1 MTMSNEENT
10 IWYDIVV
17 EHTPAMK
24 AIELKN
30 EIINNGLVH
39 GVDFEW
45 RWTGSTWEAPAGYNP
60 STTRFSFRDESMA
73 TFYRLKWQ

>member
-1 MTMSNEENT
+1 ME
-10 IWYDIVV
+10 WHDILV
-17 EHTPAMK
+17 EHTPASRAIDMK
-24 AIELKN
+24 NQLIED
-30 EIINNGLVH
+30 GLTQ

-45 RWTGSTWEAPAGYNP
+45 RWTGSTWDSNVGYNP

>member
-1 MTMSNEENT
+1 MNNEEDT

-17 EHTPAMK
+17 EHTSASS
-24 AIELKN
+24 AIDLKDQLMHD
-30 EIINNGLVH
+30 GLVS

-45 RWTGSTWEAPAGYNP
+45 RWTGSRWDADVGHYPA
-60 STTRFSFRDESMA
+60 STRFSFRDESMA

>member
-1 MTMSNEENT
+1 ME
-10 IWYDIVV
+10 WHDVVV

-30 EIINNGLVH
+30 EIVNDGLVH
-39 GVDFEW
+39 GIDFEW
-45 RWTGSTWEAPAGYNP
+45 RWTSSTWDSAVGYNP
-60 STTRFSFRDESMA
+60 SATRFSFREESMA

>member
-1 MTMSNEENT
+1 MNNEEDT

-17 EHTPAMK
+17 EHTPASLAIDMK
-24 AIELKN
+24 NQLIQD
-30 EIINNGLVH
+30 GLAS

-45 RWTGSTWEAPAGYNP
+45 RWTGSTWDSAVGYNP
-60 STTRFSFRDESMA
+60 SATRFSFRDESMA